1 MTTTAL
7 SGAVLFGVHGNNQ
20 PKVIGGAGG
29 VPMLVTENI
38 KVCCW
43 PDLTVYKNMVEKICP
58 GYERQV
64 CGGYRKFKG

>member
-1 MTTTAL
+1 MIVF
-7 SGAVLFGVHGNNQ
+7 S
-20 PKVIGGAGG
+20 
-29 VPMLVTENI
+29 
-38 KVCCW
+38 W